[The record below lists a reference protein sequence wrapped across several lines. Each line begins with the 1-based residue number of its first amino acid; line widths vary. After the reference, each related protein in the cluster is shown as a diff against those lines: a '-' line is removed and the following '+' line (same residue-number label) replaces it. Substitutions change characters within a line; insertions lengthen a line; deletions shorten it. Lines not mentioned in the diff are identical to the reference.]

1 MEVIPPAVCGE
12 EEAVGAIP
20 PAVCG
25 EEAVGAIP
33 PAVCGEEEAVGA
45 VPPTVC
51 GEEEAVGA
59 IPSAV
64 CGEEEAVGAIPPT
77 VCGEEAVGPFPLQ
90 CAGRRQW
97 GHSLCSVRGGGGSGA
112 RSPRSVRGGGGSGAI
127 PSAVCGQEAVG
138 PFPLQCAGRRRQ
150 WGHSLCSVR
159 GGGSGAHSLC
169 SVRGGG
175 GSGARSPRS
184 VREEEAV
191 GPVPSAVCGEE
202 EAGSCLPLLFQVQV
216 LLPGLSAAPLGSAGP
231 GAPQDTGEP
240 GGAVVQ
246 RGLGFRRHETFLN
259 AWTPAPSPGSSC
271 FFPLPLAP
279 ASSHPLS
286 LPNACTCAGYWGGER
301 PEAEAMPAGGGRWG
315 SFWEQRTRQLQSQV
329 RAKEDKIAELETE
342 NAVLLLKLAE
352 YKGKIEKSR
361 SEATRISTLYN
372 KQQRLQRNT
381 RSALSQ
387 LDRVI
392 QKLNQDIQAFHSSS
406 RALLRDYQDEYQ
418 DRVSA
423 IVTAVQR
430 TRQSAETLL
439 VCQAKVVHLE
449 QALQDVSARHQLERQ
464 RRKALHNSLVELR
477 GNIRV
482 HCRIRPLLPFD
493 SESDDPV
500 LQSSSISR
508 EVAHAVDDETVLVKC
523 DRPGHPLINKTYHF
537 ERVYGPAES
546 QSAVF
551 GDVCPLLT
559 SLLDGYNVCVMAY
572 GQTGSGKSY
581 TMLGPH
587 SDDGPVLPLDPQSD
601 LGIIPR
607 AAEELFRLI
616 SENPSRSP
624 KVEVS
629 IVEVYNND
637 IFDLLAKDTVAAV
650 SGVKREVMTA
660 KDGRTEVALL
670 ASEAVGS
677 ASKLM
682 ELVRG
687 GLQLRAKHPTL
698 VHADSSRSHLI
709 ITVTLTTAACSDST
723 ADQAC
728 SATLP
733 REQTEAGRAGR
744 SRRTS
749 QGASA
754 PQPVPG
760 DPAGRAEQVQARLQ
774 LVDLAGSECIG
785 VSGVTG
791 SALRETAC
799 INRSLAALADVL
811 GALSE
816 HRSHIPYRNS
826 RLTHLLQD
834 CLGGDAKLLVILCI
848 SPSQRHLA
856 QTLQGLGF
864 GIRARQ
870 VQRGPARKRPP
881 SSQMEGKRRPD

>member
-1 MEVIPPAVCGE
+1 MPPRRPLWLRAPRAPGSPGVVPAVF
-12 EEAVGAIP
+12 
-20 PAVCG
+20 PA
-25 EEAVGAIP
+25 
-33 PAVCGEEEAVGA
+33 
-45 VPPTVC
+45 T
-51 GEEEAVGA
+51 
-59 IPSAV
+59 
-64 CGEEEAVGAIPPT
+64 
-77 VCGEEAVGPFPLQ
+77 
-90 CAGRRQW
+90 
-97 GHSLCSVRGGGGSGA
+97 
-112 RSPRSVRGGGGSGAI
+112 
-127 PSAVCGQEAVG
+127 
-138 PFPLQCAGRRRQ
+138 
-150 WGHSLCSVR
+150 
-159 GGGSGAHSLC
+159 
-169 SVRGGG
+169 
-175 GSGARSPRS
+175 
-184 VREEEAV
+184 
-191 GPVPSAVCGEE
+191 
-202 EAGSCLPLLFQVQV
+202 
-216 LLPGLSAAPLGSAGP
+216 
-231 GAPQDTGEP
+231 
-240 GGAVVQ
+240 
-246 RGLGFRRHETFLN
+246 
-259 AWTPAPSPGSSC
+259 
-271 FFPLPLAP
+271 
-279 ASSHPLS
+279 
-286 LPNACTCAGYWGGER
+286 
-301 PEAEAMPAGGGRWG
+301 
-315 SFWEQRTRQLQSQV
+315 
-329 RAKEDKIAELETE
+329 
-342 NAVLLLKLAE
+342 

-418 DRVSA
+418 DHVSE

-430 TRQSAETLL
+430 TQQSAETLL
-439 VCQAKVVHLE
+439 ACQAKVVHLE

-464 RRKALHNSLVELR
+464 RRKVLHNSLVELK

-546 QSAVF
+546 QRVVF

-607 AAEELFRLI
+607 TAEELFRLI

-816 HRSHIPYRNS
+816 HRSHVPYRNS

-834 CLGGDAKLLVILCI
+834 CLEHPHECGWDLQLLADHQAEQA
-848 SPSQRHLA
+848 SQRSSLRSGSHQVSQQALA
-856 QTLQGLGF
+856 VLIRLSPEATLGPK
-864 GIRARQ
+864 
-870 VQRGPARKRPP
+870 GPAPGNPGAGRNSRGQKGRGVSAPQWELLLPGGAGQPGPTADPTCELWGGAAEHVRPQSHQASHRAATSASWSLRFSFHPELSLHPLVLVAHHTPHEELCQGGRGHLGPASHLSSDLTQTQPPGFPTADSRTTWTLVSVVALPPP
-881 SSQMEGKRRPD
+881 SSASLDDLLGL

>member
-1 MEVIPPAVCGE
+1 
-12 EEAVGAIP
+12 
-20 PAVCG
+20 
-25 EEAVGAIP
+25 
-33 PAVCGEEEAVGA
+33 
-45 VPPTVC
+45 
-51 GEEEAVGA
+51 
-59 IPSAV
+59 
-64 CGEEEAVGAIPPT
+64 
-77 VCGEEAVGPFPLQ
+77 
-90 CAGRRQW
+90 
-97 GHSLCSVRGGGGSGA
+97 
-112 RSPRSVRGGGGSGAI
+112 
-127 PSAVCGQEAVG
+127 
-138 PFPLQCAGRRRQ
+138 
-150 WGHSLCSVR
+150 
-159 GGGSGAHSLC
+159 
-169 SVRGGG
+169 
-175 GSGARSPRS
+175 
-184 VREEEAV
+184 
-191 GPVPSAVCGEE
+191 
-202 EAGSCLPLLFQVQV
+202 
-216 LLPGLSAAPLGSAGP
+216 
-231 GAPQDTGEP
+231 
-240 GGAVVQ
+240 
-246 RGLGFRRHETFLN
+246 
-259 AWTPAPSPGSSC
+259 
-271 FFPLPLAP
+271 
-279 ASSHPLS
+279 
-286 LPNACTCAGYWGGER
+286 
-301 PEAEAMPAGGGRWG
+301 MPAGGGRWG
-315 SFWEQRTRQLQSQV
+315 GFWEQRTRQLQSQV

-418 DRVSA
+418 DHVSE

-430 TRQSAETLL
+430 TQQSAETLL
-439 VCQAKVVHLE
+439 ACQAKVVHLE

-464 RRKALHNSLVELR
+464 RRKVLHNSLVELK

-546 QSAVF
+546 QRVVF

-559 SLLDGYNVCVMAY
+559 SLLDG
-572 GQTGSGKSY
+572 
-581 TMLGPH
+581 
-587 SDDGPVLPLDPQSD
+587 
-601 LGIIPR
+601 
-607 AAEELFRLI
+607 LI

-816 HRSHIPYRNS
+816 HRSHVPYRNS

-881 SSQMEGKRRPD
+881 SSQTEGKRRPD

>member
-1 MEVIPPAVCGE
+1 MPHCHQSVALVCDVLGVTGPAMKWLFHWDSRTGTQVEHCPPHALCRSGGCTGLLVLLALPALPASHPPGGGAPCLRLMLLLPVSPAPKVSPVSLALQVVTLFPSNSIPQHPPAQSGLPVPTQARSPVFLLPTVKSPKAQGSPTLS
-12 EEAVGAIP
+12 AGHPGAMDIP
-20 PAVCG
+20 V
-25 EEAVGAIP
+25 I
-33 PAVCGEEEAVGA
+33 A
-45 VPPTVC
+45 VPHLVSP
-51 GEEEAVGA
+51 
-59 IPSAV
+59 
-64 CGEEEAVGAIPPT
+64 
-77 VCGEEAVGPFPLQ
+77 
-90 CAGRRQW
+90 
-97 GHSLCSVRGGGGSGA
+97 GGSGTVDFPRIA
-112 RSPRSVRGGGGSGAI
+112 VPRPVSPGGSGTADFLGI
-127 PSAVCGQEAVG
+127 AVPHLV
-138 PFPLQCAGRRRQ
+138 
-150 WGHSLCSVR
+150 
-159 GGGSGAHSLC
+159 
-169 SVRGGG
+169 
-175 GSGARSPRS
+175 SPRGFGTADFLGI
-184 VREEEAV
+184 AV
-191 GPVPSAVCGEE
+191 PRPVSPGGFGTADFLGIAVPHLVSPRGFGTADFLGIAVPHLVSPRGFGTADFLGIAVPHLDVLPPRTWPGPS
-202 EAGSCLPLLFQVQV
+202 
-216 LLPGLSAAPLGSAGP
+216 GSALGVPPRRLLWLRAPRTP
-231 GAPQDTGEP
+231 G
-240 GGAVVQ
+240 
-246 RGLGFRRHETFLN
+246 
-259 AWTPAPSPGSSC
+259 SPGVV
-271 FFPLPLAP
+271 P
-279 ASSHPLS
+279 AVFS
-286 LPNACTCAGYWGGER
+286 AT
-301 PEAEAMPAGGGRWG
+301 
-315 SFWEQRTRQLQSQV
+315 
-329 RAKEDKIAELETE
+329 
-342 NAVLLLKLAE
+342 

-392 QKLNQDIQAFHSSS
+392 Q
-406 RALLRDYQDEYQ
+406 RA
-418 DRVSA
+418 
-423 IVTAVQR
+423 
-430 TRQSAETLL
+430 
-439 VCQAKVVHLE
+439 
-449 QALQDVSARHQLERQ
+449 RQ
-464 RRKALHNSLVELR
+464 RWCTWSRPCRTSV
-477 GNIRV
+477 RV
-482 HCRIRPLLPFD
+482 ISRRSREGRSCTTAWC
-493 SESDDPV
+493 ST
-500 LQSSSISR
+500 SR

-687 GLQLRAKHPTL
+687 GLQLRAKHPTV

-709 ITVTLTTAACSDST
+709 ITVTLTTAACSDSI

-816 HRSHIPYRNS
+816 HRGHIPYRNS

-834 CLGGDAKLLVILCI
+834 CLGNRFSQNPPGWGTTCPRTRAHTSSLHVLEGHQCTPCTSCALTVASWHSHGTLVILRRCLT
-848 SPSQRHLA
+848 S
-856 QTLQGLGF
+856 
-864 GIRARQ
+864 ARLLTCS
-870 VQRGPARKRPP
+870 VCV
-881 SSQMEGKRRPD
+881 

>member
-1 MEVIPPAVCGE
+1 MRVGEPSRPILKPHGSGPVLLAASSPQALGSRPALQFSVN
-12 EEAVGAIP
+12 
-20 PAVCG
+20 
-25 EEAVGAIP
+25 
-33 PAVCGEEEAVGA
+33 
-45 VPPTVC
+45 T
-51 GEEEAVGA
+51 
-59 IPSAV
+59 
-64 CGEEEAVGAIPPT
+64 
-77 VCGEEAVGPFPLQ
+77 FPL
-90 CAGRRQW
+90 RR
-97 GHSLCSVRGGGGSGA
+97 SFA
-112 RSPRSVRGGGGSGAI
+112 RRIQRFSDLIAPRSA
-127 PSAVCGQEAVG
+127 AA
-138 PFPLQCAGRRRQ
+138 FA
-150 WGHSLCSVR
+150 
-159 GGGSGAHSLC
+159 
-169 SVRGGG
+169 
-175 GSGARSPRS
+175 
-184 VREEEAV
+184 
-191 GPVPSAVCGEE
+191 PVTFGL
-202 EAGSCLPLLFQVQV
+202 G
-216 LLPGLSAAPLGSAGP
+216 PGLSSPEAPQAARDPELTRGHRRPHNAAPLQDVLPPPTWPGP
-231 GAPQDTGEP
+231 SGPALGMPPRRLLWLRAPRAP
-240 GGAVVQ
+240 G
-246 RGLGFRRHETFLN
+246 
-259 AWTPAPSPGSSC
+259 SPGVVPAL
-271 FFPLPLAP
+271 FPA
-279 ASSHPLS
+279 
-286 LPNACTCAGYWGGER
+286 T
-301 PEAEAMPAGGGRWG
+301 
-315 SFWEQRTRQLQSQV
+315 
-329 RAKEDKIAELETE
+329 
-342 NAVLLLKLAE
+342 

-392 QKLNQDIQAFHSSS
+392 QKLNQDVQAFHSSS

-418 DRVSA
+418 DRVSE
-423 IVTAVQR
+423 IVTVVQR
-430 TRQSAETLL
+430 TQQSAETLL
-439 VCQAKVVHLE
+439 ACQAKVVHLE

-464 RRKALHNSLVELR
+464 RRKVLHNSLVELK

-607 AAEELFRLI
+607 ATEELFRLI

-670 ASEAVGS
+670 ASEAVNS

-754 PQPVPG
+754 LQPVPG
-760 DPAGRAEQVQARLQ
+760 DPAGRAEHVQARLQ

-816 HRSHIPYRNS
+816 HRGHVPYRNS
-826 RLTHLLQD
+826 KLTHLLQD

-881 SSQMEGKRRPD
+881 SSQTEGKRRPD

>member
-1 MEVIPPAVCGE
+1 
-12 EEAVGAIP
+12 
-20 PAVCG
+20 
-25 EEAVGAIP
+25 
-33 PAVCGEEEAVGA
+33 
-45 VPPTVC
+45 
-51 GEEEAVGA
+51 
-59 IPSAV
+59 
-64 CGEEEAVGAIPPT
+64 
-77 VCGEEAVGPFPLQ
+77 
-90 CAGRRQW
+90 
-97 GHSLCSVRGGGGSGA
+97 
-112 RSPRSVRGGGGSGAI
+112 
-127 PSAVCGQEAVG
+127 
-138 PFPLQCAGRRRQ
+138 
-150 WGHSLCSVR
+150 
-159 GGGSGAHSLC
+159 
-169 SVRGGG
+169 
-175 GSGARSPRS
+175 
-184 VREEEAV
+184 
-191 GPVPSAVCGEE
+191 
-202 EAGSCLPLLFQVQV
+202 
-216 LLPGLSAAPLGSAGP
+216 
-231 GAPQDTGEP
+231 
-240 GGAVVQ
+240 
-246 RGLGFRRHETFLN
+246 
-259 AWTPAPSPGSSC
+259 
-271 FFPLPLAP
+271 
-279 ASSHPLS
+279 
-286 LPNACTCAGYWGGER
+286 
-301 PEAEAMPAGGGRWG
+301 MPAGSGRWG
-315 SFWEQRTRQLQSQV
+315 GFWEQRTRQLQSRV

-387 LDRVI
+387 LGLVI

-406 RALLRDYQDEYQ
+406 WALLRDYQDEYQ
-418 DRVSA
+418 DRVSE

-430 TRQSAETLL
+430 TQQSAETLL
-439 VCQAKVVHLE
+439 ACQSKVAHLE
-449 QALQDVSARHQLERQ
+449 RALQDVSARHQLERQ
-464 RRKALHNSLVELR
+464 RRKVLHNSLVELK

-559 SLLDGYNVCVMAY
+559 SLLDG
-572 GQTGSGKSY
+572 
-581 TMLGPH
+581 
-587 SDDGPVLPLDPQSD
+587 
-601 LGIIPR
+601 
-607 AAEELFRLI
+607 LI
-616 SENPSRSP
+616 SENPSRNP

-637 IFDLLAKDTVAAV
+637 IFDLLAKDSIAAV

-709 ITVTLTTAACSDST
+709 ITVTLTTAACSNST

-744 SRRTS
+744 AGRSRRAS

-760 DPAGRAEQVQARLQ
+760 NPAGCVEQVQARLQ

-785 VSGVTG
+785 MSGATG

-816 HRSHIPYRNS
+816 HRDHVPYRNS

-881 SSQMEGKRRPD
+881 SSQTEGKRRPD

>member
-1 MEVIPPAVCGE
+1 
-12 EEAVGAIP
+12 
-20 PAVCG
+20 
-25 EEAVGAIP
+25 
-33 PAVCGEEEAVGA
+33 
-45 VPPTVC
+45 
-51 GEEEAVGA
+51 
-59 IPSAV
+59 
-64 CGEEEAVGAIPPT
+64 
-77 VCGEEAVGPFPLQ
+77 
-90 CAGRRQW
+90 
-97 GHSLCSVRGGGGSGA
+97 
-112 RSPRSVRGGGGSGAI
+112 
-127 PSAVCGQEAVG
+127 
-138 PFPLQCAGRRRQ
+138 
-150 WGHSLCSVR
+150 
-159 GGGSGAHSLC
+159 
-169 SVRGGG
+169 
-175 GSGARSPRS
+175 
-184 VREEEAV
+184 
-191 GPVPSAVCGEE
+191 
-202 EAGSCLPLLFQVQV
+202 
-216 LLPGLSAAPLGSAGP
+216 
-231 GAPQDTGEP
+231 
-240 GGAVVQ
+240 
-246 RGLGFRRHETFLN
+246 
-259 AWTPAPSPGSSC
+259 
-271 FFPLPLAP
+271 
-279 ASSHPLS
+279 
-286 LPNACTCAGYWGGER
+286 
-301 PEAEAMPAGGGRWG
+301 MPAGSGRWG
-315 SFWEQRTRQLQSQV
+315 GFWEQRTQQLQSRV

-387 LDRVI
+387 LGLVI

-406 RALLRDYQDEYQ
+406 WALLRDYQDEYQ
-418 DRVSA
+418 DRVSE

-430 TRQSAETLL
+430 TQQSAETLL
-439 VCQAKVVHLE
+439 ACQSKVAHLE
-449 QALQDVSARHQLERQ
+449 RALQDVSARHQLERQ
-464 RRKALHNSLVELR
+464 RRKVLHNSLVELK

-559 SLLDGYNVCVMAY
+559 SLLDG
-572 GQTGSGKSY
+572 
-581 TMLGPH
+581 
-587 SDDGPVLPLDPQSD
+587 
-601 LGIIPR
+601 
-607 AAEELFRLI
+607 LI
-616 SENPSRSP
+616 SENPSRNP

-637 IFDLLAKDTVAAV
+637 IFDLLAKDSIAAV

-709 ITVTLTTAACSDST
+709 ITVTLTTAACSNST

-744 SRRTS
+744 AGRSRRAS

-760 DPAGRAEQVQARLQ
+760 NPAGCVEQVQARLQ

-785 VSGVTG
+785 MSGATG

-816 HRSHIPYRNS
+816 HRDHVPYRNS

-881 SSQMEGKRRPD
+881 SSQTEGKRRPD

>member
-1 MEVIPPAVCGE
+1 MRVGEPSRPILKPHGSGPVLLAASSPQALGSRPALQFSVN
-12 EEAVGAIP
+12 
-20 PAVCG
+20 
-25 EEAVGAIP
+25 
-33 PAVCGEEEAVGA
+33 
-45 VPPTVC
+45 T
-51 GEEEAVGA
+51 
-59 IPSAV
+59 
-64 CGEEEAVGAIPPT
+64 
-77 VCGEEAVGPFPLQ
+77 FPL
-90 CAGRRQW
+90 RR
-97 GHSLCSVRGGGGSGA
+97 SFA
-112 RSPRSVRGGGGSGAI
+112 RRIQRFSDLIAPRSA
-127 PSAVCGQEAVG
+127 AA
-138 PFPLQCAGRRRQ
+138 FA
-150 WGHSLCSVR
+150 
-159 GGGSGAHSLC
+159 
-169 SVRGGG
+169 
-175 GSGARSPRS
+175 
-184 VREEEAV
+184 
-191 GPVPSAVCGEE
+191 PVTFGL
-202 EAGSCLPLLFQVQV
+202 G
-216 LLPGLSAAPLGSAGP
+216 PGLSSPEAPQAARDPELTRGHRRPHNAAPLQDVLPPPTWPGP
-231 GAPQDTGEP
+231 SGPALGMPPRRLLWLRAPRAP
-240 GGAVVQ
+240 G
-246 RGLGFRRHETFLN
+246 
-259 AWTPAPSPGSSC
+259 SPGVVPAL
-271 FFPLPLAP
+271 FPA
-279 ASSHPLS
+279 
-286 LPNACTCAGYWGGER
+286 T
-301 PEAEAMPAGGGRWG
+301 
-315 SFWEQRTRQLQSQV
+315 
-329 RAKEDKIAELETE
+329 
-342 NAVLLLKLAE
+342 

-392 QKLNQDIQAFHSSS
+392 QKLNQDVQAFHSSS

-418 DRVSA
+418 DRVSE
-423 IVTAVQR
+423 IVTVVQR
-430 TRQSAETLL
+430 TQQSAETLL
-439 VCQAKVVHLE
+439 ACQAKVVHLE

-464 RRKALHNSLVELR
+464 RRKVLHNSLVELK

-607 AAEELFRLI
+607 ATEELFRLI

-670 ASEAVGS
+670 ASEAVNS

-754 PQPVPG
+754 LQPVPG
-760 DPAGRAEQVQARLQ
+760 DPAGRAEHVQARLQ

-816 HRSHIPYRNS
+816 HRGHVPYRNS
-826 RLTHLLQD
+826 KLTHLLQD
-834 CLGGDAKLLVILCI
+834 CLARGTWRRHCRAWVSGSELGKSSEALPERGRPAPRRRGRGGQIERI
-848 SPSQRHLA
+848 NEFFS
-856 QTLQGLGF
+856 
-864 GIRARQ
+864 
-870 VQRGPARKRPP
+870 
-881 SSQMEGKRRPD
+881 

>member
-1 MEVIPPAVCGE
+1 
-12 EEAVGAIP
+12 
-20 PAVCG
+20 
-25 EEAVGAIP
+25 
-33 PAVCGEEEAVGA
+33 
-45 VPPTVC
+45 
-51 GEEEAVGA
+51 
-59 IPSAV
+59 
-64 CGEEEAVGAIPPT
+64 
-77 VCGEEAVGPFPLQ
+77 
-90 CAGRRQW
+90 
-97 GHSLCSVRGGGGSGA
+97 
-112 RSPRSVRGGGGSGAI
+112 
-127 PSAVCGQEAVG
+127 
-138 PFPLQCAGRRRQ
+138 
-150 WGHSLCSVR
+150 
-159 GGGSGAHSLC
+159 
-169 SVRGGG
+169 
-175 GSGARSPRS
+175 
-184 VREEEAV
+184 
-191 GPVPSAVCGEE
+191 
-202 EAGSCLPLLFQVQV
+202 
-216 LLPGLSAAPLGSAGP
+216 
-231 GAPQDTGEP
+231 
-240 GGAVVQ
+240 
-246 RGLGFRRHETFLN
+246 
-259 AWTPAPSPGSSC
+259 
-271 FFPLPLAP
+271 
-279 ASSHPLS
+279 
-286 LPNACTCAGYWGGER
+286 
-301 PEAEAMPAGGGRWG
+301 MPAGGGRWG
-315 SFWEQRTRQLQSQV
+315 GFWEQRTRQLQSQV

-361 SEATRISTLYN
+361 SEATRISTLYS

-439 VCQAKVVHLE
+439 ACQAKVVHLE
-449 QALQDVSARHQLERQ
+449 QALQDVSAHHQLERQ
-464 RRKALHNSLVELR
+464 RRKVLHNSLVELR

-500 LQSSSISR
+500 LQSSSTSR

-546 QSAVF
+546 QSVVF
-551 GDVCPLLT
+551 GDVRPLLT

-581 TMLGPH
+581 TMLGPR

-754 PQPVPG
+754 PQLVPR
-760 DPAGRAEQVQARLQ
+760 DPAGHTEQVQARLQ

-834 CLGGDAKLLVILCI
+834 CLALPAFSV
-848 SPSQRHLA
+848 
-856 QTLQGLGF
+856 GF
-864 GIRARQ
+864 GFHLSHLTLAT
-870 VQRGPARKRPP
+870 GPEEKEETEFPQEEKSWAHSPCP
-881 SSQMEGKRRPD
+881 SGA

>member
-1 MEVIPPAVCGE
+1 
-12 EEAVGAIP
+12 
-20 PAVCG
+20 
-25 EEAVGAIP
+25 
-33 PAVCGEEEAVGA
+33 
-45 VPPTVC
+45 
-51 GEEEAVGA
+51 
-59 IPSAV
+59 
-64 CGEEEAVGAIPPT
+64 
-77 VCGEEAVGPFPLQ
+77 
-90 CAGRRQW
+90 
-97 GHSLCSVRGGGGSGA
+97 
-112 RSPRSVRGGGGSGAI
+112 
-127 PSAVCGQEAVG
+127 
-138 PFPLQCAGRRRQ
+138 
-150 WGHSLCSVR
+150 
-159 GGGSGAHSLC
+159 
-169 SVRGGG
+169 
-175 GSGARSPRS
+175 
-184 VREEEAV
+184 
-191 GPVPSAVCGEE
+191 
-202 EAGSCLPLLFQVQV
+202 
-216 LLPGLSAAPLGSAGP
+216 
-231 GAPQDTGEP
+231 
-240 GGAVVQ
+240 
-246 RGLGFRRHETFLN
+246 
-259 AWTPAPSPGSSC
+259 
-271 FFPLPLAP
+271 
-279 ASSHPLS
+279 
-286 LPNACTCAGYWGGER
+286 
-301 PEAEAMPAGGGRWG
+301 MPAGSGRWG
-315 SFWEQRTRQLQSQV
+315 GFWEQRTQQLQSRV

-387 LDRVI
+387 LGLVI

-406 RALLRDYQDEYQ
+406 WALLRDYQDEYQ
-418 DRVSA
+418 DRVSE

-430 TRQSAETLL
+430 TQQSAETLL
-439 VCQAKVVHLE
+439 ACQSKVAHLE
-449 QALQDVSARHQLERQ
+449 RALQDVSARHQLERQ
-464 RRKALHNSLVELR
+464 RRKVLHNSLVELK

-559 SLLDGYNVCVMAY
+559 SLLDGYNICIMAY

-607 AAEELFRLI
+607 VAEELFRLI
-616 SENPSRSP
+616 SENPSRNP

-637 IFDLLAKDTVAAV
+637 IFDLLAKDSIAAV

-709 ITVTLTTAACSDST
+709 ITVTLTTAACSNST

-744 SRRTS
+744 AGRSRRAS

-760 DPAGRAEQVQARLQ
+760 NPAGCVEQVQARLQ

-785 VSGVTG
+785 MSGATG

-816 HRSHIPYRNS
+816 HRDHVPYRNS

-881 SSQMEGKRRPD
+881 SSQTEGKRRPD

>member
-1 MEVIPPAVCGE
+1 
-12 EEAVGAIP
+12 
-20 PAVCG
+20 
-25 EEAVGAIP
+25 
-33 PAVCGEEEAVGA
+33 
-45 VPPTVC
+45 
-51 GEEEAVGA
+51 
-59 IPSAV
+59 
-64 CGEEEAVGAIPPT
+64 
-77 VCGEEAVGPFPLQ
+77 
-90 CAGRRQW
+90 
-97 GHSLCSVRGGGGSGA
+97 
-112 RSPRSVRGGGGSGAI
+112 
-127 PSAVCGQEAVG
+127 
-138 PFPLQCAGRRRQ
+138 
-150 WGHSLCSVR
+150 
-159 GGGSGAHSLC
+159 
-169 SVRGGG
+169 
-175 GSGARSPRS
+175 
-184 VREEEAV
+184 
-191 GPVPSAVCGEE
+191 
-202 EAGSCLPLLFQVQV
+202 
-216 LLPGLSAAPLGSAGP
+216 
-231 GAPQDTGEP
+231 
-240 GGAVVQ
+240 
-246 RGLGFRRHETFLN
+246 
-259 AWTPAPSPGSSC
+259 
-271 FFPLPLAP
+271 
-279 ASSHPLS
+279 
-286 LPNACTCAGYWGGER
+286 
-301 PEAEAMPAGGGRWG
+301 MPAGGGRWG
-315 SFWEQRTRQLQSQV
+315 GFWEQRTRQLQSQV

-361 SEATRISTLYN
+361 TEATRISTLYN

-439 VCQAKVVHLE
+439 ACQAKVVHLE

-464 RRKALHNSLVELR
+464 RRKVLHNSLVELK

-500 LQSSSISR
+500 LQSSSTSR

-551 GDVCPLLT
+551 GDVRPLLT

-572 GQTGSGKSY
+572 GQTGSGKTY

-607 AAEELFRLI
+607 AAEELFRFCDIPRTNCQIKDGPKCGGLI

-709 ITVTLTTAACSDST
+709 ITVTLTTATCSDST

-754 PQPVPG
+754 PQLVPR
-760 DPAGRAEQVQARLQ
+760 DPAGHAEQVQARLQ

-834 CLGGDAKLLVILCI
+834 CLARGTWRRRCRAWVSGSELGKSSEALPERGRPAPRWRGRGGRIERI
-848 SPSQRHLA
+848 NEFFS
-856 QTLQGLGF
+856 
-864 GIRARQ
+864 
-870 VQRGPARKRPP
+870 
-881 SSQMEGKRRPD
+881 

>member
-1 MEVIPPAVCGE
+1 
-12 EEAVGAIP
+12 
-20 PAVCG
+20 
-25 EEAVGAIP
+25 
-33 PAVCGEEEAVGA
+33 
-45 VPPTVC
+45 
-51 GEEEAVGA
+51 
-59 IPSAV
+59 
-64 CGEEEAVGAIPPT
+64 
-77 VCGEEAVGPFPLQ
+77 
-90 CAGRRQW
+90 
-97 GHSLCSVRGGGGSGA
+97 
-112 RSPRSVRGGGGSGAI
+112 
-127 PSAVCGQEAVG
+127 
-138 PFPLQCAGRRRQ
+138 
-150 WGHSLCSVR
+150 
-159 GGGSGAHSLC
+159 
-169 SVRGGG
+169 
-175 GSGARSPRS
+175 
-184 VREEEAV
+184 
-191 GPVPSAVCGEE
+191 
-202 EAGSCLPLLFQVQV
+202 
-216 LLPGLSAAPLGSAGP
+216 
-231 GAPQDTGEP
+231 
-240 GGAVVQ
+240 
-246 RGLGFRRHETFLN
+246 
-259 AWTPAPSPGSSC
+259 
-271 FFPLPLAP
+271 
-279 ASSHPLS
+279 
-286 LPNACTCAGYWGGER
+286 
-301 PEAEAMPAGGGRWG
+301 MPAGGGRWG
-315 SFWEQRTRQLQSQV
+315 GFWEQRTRQLQSQV

-418 DRVSA
+418 DHVSE

-430 TRQSAETLL
+430 TQQSAETLL
-439 VCQAKVVHLE
+439 ACQAKVVHLE

-464 RRKALHNSLVELR
+464 RRKVLHNSLVELK

-546 QSAVF
+546 QRVVF

-559 SLLDGYNVCVMAY
+559 SLLDG
-572 GQTGSGKSY
+572 
-581 TMLGPH
+581 
-587 SDDGPVLPLDPQSD
+587 
-601 LGIIPR
+601 
-607 AAEELFRLI
+607 LI

-816 HRSHIPYRNS
+816 HRSHVPYRNS

-834 CLGGDAKLLVILCI
+834 CLEHPHECGWDLQLLADHQAEQA
-848 SPSQRHLA
+848 SQRSSLRSGSHQVSQQALA
-856 QTLQGLGF
+856 VLIRLSPEATLGPK
-864 GIRARQ
+864 
-870 VQRGPARKRPP
+870 GPAPGNPGAGRNSRGQKGRGVSAPQWELLLPGGAGQPGPTADPTCELWGGAAEHVRPQSHQASHRAATSASWSLRFSFHPELSLHPLVLVAHHTPHEELCQGGRGHLGPASHLSSDLTQTQPPGFPTADSRTTWTLVSVVALPPP
-881 SSQMEGKRRPD
+881 SSASLDDLLGL

>member
-1 MEVIPPAVCGE
+1 
-12 EEAVGAIP
+12 
-20 PAVCG
+20 
-25 EEAVGAIP
+25 
-33 PAVCGEEEAVGA
+33 
-45 VPPTVC
+45 
-51 GEEEAVGA
+51 
-59 IPSAV
+59 
-64 CGEEEAVGAIPPT
+64 
-77 VCGEEAVGPFPLQ
+77 
-90 CAGRRQW
+90 
-97 GHSLCSVRGGGGSGA
+97 
-112 RSPRSVRGGGGSGAI
+112 
-127 PSAVCGQEAVG
+127 
-138 PFPLQCAGRRRQ
+138 
-150 WGHSLCSVR
+150 
-159 GGGSGAHSLC
+159 
-169 SVRGGG
+169 
-175 GSGARSPRS
+175 
-184 VREEEAV
+184 
-191 GPVPSAVCGEE
+191 
-202 EAGSCLPLLFQVQV
+202 
-216 LLPGLSAAPLGSAGP
+216 
-231 GAPQDTGEP
+231 
-240 GGAVVQ
+240 
-246 RGLGFRRHETFLN
+246 
-259 AWTPAPSPGSSC
+259 
-271 FFPLPLAP
+271 
-279 ASSHPLS
+279 
-286 LPNACTCAGYWGGER
+286 
-301 PEAEAMPAGGGRWG
+301 MPAGSGRWG
-315 SFWEQRTRQLQSQV
+315 GFWEQRTQQLQSRV

-387 LDRVI
+387 LGLVI

-406 RALLRDYQDEYQ
+406 WALLRDYQDEYQ
-418 DRVSA
+418 DRVSE

-430 TRQSAETLL
+430 TQQSAETLL
-439 VCQAKVVHLE
+439 ACQSKVAHLE
-449 QALQDVSARHQLERQ
+449 RALQDVSARHQLERQ
-464 RRKALHNSLVELR
+464 RRKVLHNSLV
-477 GNIRV
+477 
-482 HCRIRPLLPFD
+482 
-493 SESDDPV
+493 
-500 LQSSSISR
+500 
-508 EVAHAVDDETVLVKC
+508 ETVLVKC

-559 SLLDGYNVCVMAY
+559 SLLDG
-572 GQTGSGKSY
+572 
-581 TMLGPH
+581 
-587 SDDGPVLPLDPQSD
+587 
-601 LGIIPR
+601 
-607 AAEELFRLI
+607 LI
-616 SENPSRSP
+616 SENPSRNP

-637 IFDLLAKDTVAAV
+637 IFDLLAKDSIAAV

-709 ITVTLTTAACSDST
+709 ITVTLTTAACSNST

-744 SRRTS
+744 AGRSRRAS

-760 DPAGRAEQVQARLQ
+760 NPAGCVEQVQARLQ

-785 VSGVTG
+785 MSGATG

-816 HRSHIPYRNS
+816 HRDHVPYRNS

-881 SSQMEGKRRPD
+881 SSQTEGKRRPD

>member
-1 MEVIPPAVCGE
+1 MRVGEPSRPILKPHGSGPVLLAASSPQALGSRPALQFSVN
-12 EEAVGAIP
+12 
-20 PAVCG
+20 
-25 EEAVGAIP
+25 
-33 PAVCGEEEAVGA
+33 
-45 VPPTVC
+45 T
-51 GEEEAVGA
+51 
-59 IPSAV
+59 
-64 CGEEEAVGAIPPT
+64 
-77 VCGEEAVGPFPLQ
+77 FPL
-90 CAGRRQW
+90 RR
-97 GHSLCSVRGGGGSGA
+97 SFA
-112 RSPRSVRGGGGSGAI
+112 RRIQRFSDLIAPRSA
-127 PSAVCGQEAVG
+127 AA
-138 PFPLQCAGRRRQ
+138 FA
-150 WGHSLCSVR
+150 
-159 GGGSGAHSLC
+159 
-169 SVRGGG
+169 
-175 GSGARSPRS
+175 
-184 VREEEAV
+184 
-191 GPVPSAVCGEE
+191 PVTFGL
-202 EAGSCLPLLFQVQV
+202 G
-216 LLPGLSAAPLGSAGP
+216 PGLSSPEAPQAARDPELTRGHRRPHNAAPLQDVLPPPTWPGP
-231 GAPQDTGEP
+231 SGPALGMPPRRLLWLRAPRAP
-240 GGAVVQ
+240 G
-246 RGLGFRRHETFLN
+246 
-259 AWTPAPSPGSSC
+259 SPGVVPAL
-271 FFPLPLAP
+271 FPA
-279 ASSHPLS
+279 
-286 LPNACTCAGYWGGER
+286 T
-301 PEAEAMPAGGGRWG
+301 
-315 SFWEQRTRQLQSQV
+315 
-329 RAKEDKIAELETE
+329 
-342 NAVLLLKLAE
+342 

-392 QKLNQDIQAFHSSS
+392 QKLNQDVQAFHSSS

-418 DRVSA
+418 DRVSE
-423 IVTAVQR
+423 IVTVVQR
-430 TRQSAETLL
+430 TQQSAETLL
-439 VCQAKVVHLE
+439 ACQAKVVHLE

-464 RRKALHNSLVELR
+464 RRKVLHNSLVELK

-559 SLLDGYNVCVMAY
+559 SLLDG
-572 GQTGSGKSY
+572 
-581 TMLGPH
+581 
-587 SDDGPVLPLDPQSD
+587 
-601 LGIIPR
+601 
-607 AAEELFRLI
+607 LI

-670 ASEAVGS
+670 ASEAVNS

-754 PQPVPG
+754 LQPVPG
-760 DPAGRAEQVQARLQ
+760 DPAGRAEHVQARLQ

-816 HRSHIPYRNS
+816 HRGHVPYRNS
-826 RLTHLLQD
+826 KLTHLLQD
-834 CLGGDAKLLVILCI
+834 CLGNCFPPNPPGWGTTCPRTHAHTSGLHILEGHPCTPCTSCALAVASWHSHSTVVILLRCLT
-848 SPSQRHLA
+848 SARLLA
-856 QTLQGLGF
+856 C
-864 GIRARQ
+864 
-870 VQRGPARKRPP
+870 
-881 SSQMEGKRRPD
+881 

>member
-1 MEVIPPAVCGE
+1 
-12 EEAVGAIP
+12 
-20 PAVCG
+20 
-25 EEAVGAIP
+25 
-33 PAVCGEEEAVGA
+33 
-45 VPPTVC
+45 
-51 GEEEAVGA
+51 
-59 IPSAV
+59 
-64 CGEEEAVGAIPPT
+64 
-77 VCGEEAVGPFPLQ
+77 
-90 CAGRRQW
+90 
-97 GHSLCSVRGGGGSGA
+97 
-112 RSPRSVRGGGGSGAI
+112 
-127 PSAVCGQEAVG
+127 
-138 PFPLQCAGRRRQ
+138 
-150 WGHSLCSVR
+150 
-159 GGGSGAHSLC
+159 
-169 SVRGGG
+169 
-175 GSGARSPRS
+175 
-184 VREEEAV
+184 
-191 GPVPSAVCGEE
+191 
-202 EAGSCLPLLFQVQV
+202 
-216 LLPGLSAAPLGSAGP
+216 
-231 GAPQDTGEP
+231 
-240 GGAVVQ
+240 
-246 RGLGFRRHETFLN
+246 
-259 AWTPAPSPGSSC
+259 
-271 FFPLPLAP
+271 
-279 ASSHPLS
+279 
-286 LPNACTCAGYWGGER
+286 
-301 PEAEAMPAGGGRWG
+301 MPAGSGRWG
-315 SFWEQRTRQLQSQV
+315 GFWEQRTQQLQSRV

-387 LDRVI
+387 LGLVI

-406 RALLRDYQDEYQ
+406 WALLRDYQDEYQ
-418 DRVSA
+418 DRVSE

-430 TRQSAETLL
+430 TQQSAETLL
-439 VCQAKVVHLE
+439 ACQSKVAHLE
-449 QALQDVSARHQLERQ
+449 RALQDVSARHQLERQ
-464 RRKALHNSLVELR
+464 RRKVLHNSLV
-477 GNIRV
+477 
-482 HCRIRPLLPFD
+482 
-493 SESDDPV
+493 
-500 LQSSSISR
+500 
-508 EVAHAVDDETVLVKC
+508 ETVLVKC

-559 SLLDGYNVCVMAY
+559 SLLDGYNICIMAY

-607 AAEELFRLI
+607 VAEELFRLI
-616 SENPSRSP
+616 SENPSRNP

-637 IFDLLAKDTVAAV
+637 IFDLLAKDSIAAV

-709 ITVTLTTAACSDST
+709 ITVTLTTAACSNST

-744 SRRTS
+744 AGRSRRAS

-760 DPAGRAEQVQARLQ
+760 NPAGCVEQVQARLQ

-785 VSGVTG
+785 MSGATG

-816 HRSHIPYRNS
+816 HRDHVPYRNS

-881 SSQMEGKRRPD
+881 SSQTEGKRRPD

>member
-1 MEVIPPAVCGE
+1 
-12 EEAVGAIP
+12 
-20 PAVCG
+20 
-25 EEAVGAIP
+25 
-33 PAVCGEEEAVGA
+33 
-45 VPPTVC
+45 
-51 GEEEAVGA
+51 
-59 IPSAV
+59 
-64 CGEEEAVGAIPPT
+64 
-77 VCGEEAVGPFPLQ
+77 
-90 CAGRRQW
+90 
-97 GHSLCSVRGGGGSGA
+97 
-112 RSPRSVRGGGGSGAI
+112 
-127 PSAVCGQEAVG
+127 
-138 PFPLQCAGRRRQ
+138 
-150 WGHSLCSVR
+150 
-159 GGGSGAHSLC
+159 
-169 SVRGGG
+169 
-175 GSGARSPRS
+175 
-184 VREEEAV
+184 
-191 GPVPSAVCGEE
+191 
-202 EAGSCLPLLFQVQV
+202 
-216 LLPGLSAAPLGSAGP
+216 
-231 GAPQDTGEP
+231 
-240 GGAVVQ
+240 
-246 RGLGFRRHETFLN
+246 
-259 AWTPAPSPGSSC
+259 
-271 FFPLPLAP
+271 
-279 ASSHPLS
+279 
-286 LPNACTCAGYWGGER
+286 
-301 PEAEAMPAGGGRWG
+301 MPAGSGRWG
-315 SFWEQRTRQLQSQV
+315 GFWEQRTRQLQSQV

-387 LDRVI
+387 LGLVI

-406 RALLRDYQDEYQ
+406 WALLRDYQDEYQ
-418 DRVSA
+418 DRVSE

-430 TRQSAETLL
+430 TQQSAETLL
-439 VCQAKVVHLE
+439 ACQSKVAHLE
-449 QALQDVSARHQLERQ
+449 RALQDVSARHQLERQ
-464 RRKALHNSLVELR
+464 RRKVLHNSLV
-477 GNIRV
+477 
-482 HCRIRPLLPFD
+482 
-493 SESDDPV
+493 
-500 LQSSSISR
+500 
-508 EVAHAVDDETVLVKC
+508 ETVLVKC

-559 SLLDGYNVCVMAY
+559 SLLDGYNICVMAY

-607 AAEELFRLI
+607 VAEELFRLI
-616 SENPSRSP
+616 SENPSRNP

-637 IFDLLAKDTVAAV
+637 IFDLLAKDSIAAV

-709 ITVTLTTAACSDST
+709 ITVTLTTAACSNST

-744 SRRTS
+744 AGRSRRAS

-760 DPAGRAEQVQARLQ
+760 NPAGCVEQVQARLQ

-785 VSGVTG
+785 MSGATG

-816 HRSHIPYRNS
+816 HRDHVPYRNS

-881 SSQMEGKRRPD
+881 SSQTEGKRRPD

>member
-1 MEVIPPAVCGE
+1 
-12 EEAVGAIP
+12 
-20 PAVCG
+20 
-25 EEAVGAIP
+25 
-33 PAVCGEEEAVGA
+33 
-45 VPPTVC
+45 
-51 GEEEAVGA
+51 
-59 IPSAV
+59 
-64 CGEEEAVGAIPPT
+64 
-77 VCGEEAVGPFPLQ
+77 
-90 CAGRRQW
+90 
-97 GHSLCSVRGGGGSGA
+97 
-112 RSPRSVRGGGGSGAI
+112 
-127 PSAVCGQEAVG
+127 
-138 PFPLQCAGRRRQ
+138 
-150 WGHSLCSVR
+150 
-159 GGGSGAHSLC
+159 
-169 SVRGGG
+169 
-175 GSGARSPRS
+175 
-184 VREEEAV
+184 
-191 GPVPSAVCGEE
+191 
-202 EAGSCLPLLFQVQV
+202 
-216 LLPGLSAAPLGSAGP
+216 
-231 GAPQDTGEP
+231 
-240 GGAVVQ
+240 
-246 RGLGFRRHETFLN
+246 
-259 AWTPAPSPGSSC
+259 
-271 FFPLPLAP
+271 
-279 ASSHPLS
+279 
-286 LPNACTCAGYWGGER
+286 
-301 PEAEAMPAGGGRWG
+301 MPAGSGRWG
-315 SFWEQRTRQLQSQV
+315 GFWEQRTRQLQSQV

-387 LDRVI
+387 LGLVI

-406 RALLRDYQDEYQ
+406 WALLRDYQDEYQ
-418 DRVSA
+418 DRVSE

-430 TRQSAETLL
+430 TQQSAETLL
-439 VCQAKVVHLE
+439 ACQSKVAHLE
-449 QALQDVSARHQLERQ
+449 RALQDVSARHQLERQ
-464 RRKALHNSLVELR
+464 RRKVLHNSLVELK

-559 SLLDGYNVCVMAY
+559 SLLDG
-572 GQTGSGKSY
+572 
-581 TMLGPH
+581 
-587 SDDGPVLPLDPQSD
+587 
-601 LGIIPR
+601 
-607 AAEELFRLI
+607 LI
-616 SENPSRSP
+616 SENPSRNP

-637 IFDLLAKDTVAAV
+637 IFDLLAKDSIAAV

-709 ITVTLTTAACSDST
+709 ITVTLTTAACSNST

-744 SRRTS
+744 AGRSRRAS

-760 DPAGRAEQVQARLQ
+760 NPAGCVEQVQARLQ

-785 VSGVTG
+785 MSGATG

-816 HRSHIPYRNS
+816 HRDHVPYRNS

-881 SSQMEGKRRPD
+881 SSQTEGKRRPD

>member
-1 MEVIPPAVCGE
+1 
-12 EEAVGAIP
+12 
-20 PAVCG
+20 
-25 EEAVGAIP
+25 
-33 PAVCGEEEAVGA
+33 
-45 VPPTVC
+45 
-51 GEEEAVGA
+51 
-59 IPSAV
+59 
-64 CGEEEAVGAIPPT
+64 
-77 VCGEEAVGPFPLQ
+77 
-90 CAGRRQW
+90 
-97 GHSLCSVRGGGGSGA
+97 
-112 RSPRSVRGGGGSGAI
+112 
-127 PSAVCGQEAVG
+127 
-138 PFPLQCAGRRRQ
+138 
-150 WGHSLCSVR
+150 
-159 GGGSGAHSLC
+159 
-169 SVRGGG
+169 
-175 GSGARSPRS
+175 
-184 VREEEAV
+184 
-191 GPVPSAVCGEE
+191 
-202 EAGSCLPLLFQVQV
+202 
-216 LLPGLSAAPLGSAGP
+216 
-231 GAPQDTGEP
+231 
-240 GGAVVQ
+240 
-246 RGLGFRRHETFLN
+246 
-259 AWTPAPSPGSSC
+259 
-271 FFPLPLAP
+271 
-279 ASSHPLS
+279 
-286 LPNACTCAGYWGGER
+286 
-301 PEAEAMPAGGGRWG
+301 MPAGGGRWG

-361 SEATRISTLYN
+361 SEATRISNLYN

-387 LDRVI
+387 LDCVI

-430 TRQSAETLL
+430 TQQSAETLL
-439 VCQAKVVHLE
+439 ACQAKVVHLE

-559 SLLDGYNVCVMAY
+559 SLLDG
-572 GQTGSGKSY
+572 
-581 TMLGPH
+581 
-587 SDDGPVLPLDPQSD
+587 
-601 LGIIPR
+601 
-607 AAEELFRLI
+607 LI

-760 DPAGRAEQVQARLQ
+760 DPAGHAEQVQARLQ

-834 CLGGDAKLLVILCI
+834 CLGGDAKLLVMLCI

>member
-1 MEVIPPAVCGE
+1 
-12 EEAVGAIP
+12 
-20 PAVCG
+20 
-25 EEAVGAIP
+25 
-33 PAVCGEEEAVGA
+33 
-45 VPPTVC
+45 
-51 GEEEAVGA
+51 
-59 IPSAV
+59 
-64 CGEEEAVGAIPPT
+64 
-77 VCGEEAVGPFPLQ
+77 
-90 CAGRRQW
+90 
-97 GHSLCSVRGGGGSGA
+97 
-112 RSPRSVRGGGGSGAI
+112 
-127 PSAVCGQEAVG
+127 
-138 PFPLQCAGRRRQ
+138 
-150 WGHSLCSVR
+150 
-159 GGGSGAHSLC
+159 
-169 SVRGGG
+169 
-175 GSGARSPRS
+175 
-184 VREEEAV
+184 
-191 GPVPSAVCGEE
+191 
-202 EAGSCLPLLFQVQV
+202 
-216 LLPGLSAAPLGSAGP
+216 
-231 GAPQDTGEP
+231 
-240 GGAVVQ
+240 
-246 RGLGFRRHETFLN
+246 
-259 AWTPAPSPGSSC
+259 
-271 FFPLPLAP
+271 
-279 ASSHPLS
+279 
-286 LPNACTCAGYWGGER
+286 
-301 PEAEAMPAGGGRWG
+301 MPAGSGRWG
-315 SFWEQRTRQLQSQV
+315 GFWEQRTRQLQSQV

-387 LDRVI
+387 LGLVI

-406 RALLRDYQDEYQ
+406 WALLRDYQDEYQ
-418 DRVSA
+418 DRVSE

-430 TRQSAETLL
+430 TQQSAETLL
-439 VCQAKVVHLE
+439 ACQSKVAHLE
-449 QALQDVSARHQLERQ
+449 RALQDVSARHQLERQ
-464 RRKALHNSLVELR
+464 RRKVLHNSLVELK

-559 SLLDGYNVCVMAY
+559 SLLDGYNICVMAY

-607 AAEELFRLI
+607 VAEELFRLI
-616 SENPSRSP
+616 SENPSRNP

-637 IFDLLAKDTVAAV
+637 IFDLLAKDSIAAV

-709 ITVTLTTAACSDST
+709 ITVTLTTAACSNST

-744 SRRTS
+744 AGRSRRAS

-760 DPAGRAEQVQARLQ
+760 NPAGCVEQVQARLQ

-785 VSGVTG
+785 MSGATG

-816 HRSHIPYRNS
+816 HRDHVPYRNS

-834 CLGGDAKLLVILCI
+834 CLARGTWRRRCRAWVSGSELGKSSEALPERGRPAPRRRGRGGRIERI
-848 SPSQRHLA
+848 NEFFS
-856 QTLQGLGF
+856 
-864 GIRARQ
+864 
-870 VQRGPARKRPP
+870 
-881 SSQMEGKRRPD
+881 

>member
-1 MEVIPPAVCGE
+1 MPHCHQSVALVCDVLGVTGPAMKWLFHWDSRTGTQVEHCPPHALCRSGGCTGLLVLLALPALPASHPPGGGAPCLRLMLLLPVSPAPKVSPVSLALQVVTLFPSNSIPQHPPAQSGLPVPTQARSPVFLLPTVKSPKAQGSPTLS
-12 EEAVGAIP
+12 AGHPGAMDIP
-20 PAVCG
+20 V
-25 EEAVGAIP
+25 I
-33 PAVCGEEEAVGA
+33 A
-45 VPPTVC
+45 VPHLVSP
-51 GEEEAVGA
+51 
-59 IPSAV
+59 
-64 CGEEEAVGAIPPT
+64 
-77 VCGEEAVGPFPLQ
+77 
-90 CAGRRQW
+90 
-97 GHSLCSVRGGGGSGA
+97 GGSGTVDFPRIA
-112 RSPRSVRGGGGSGAI
+112 VPRPVSPGGSGTADFLGI
-127 PSAVCGQEAVG
+127 AVPHLV
-138 PFPLQCAGRRRQ
+138 
-150 WGHSLCSVR
+150 
-159 GGGSGAHSLC
+159 
-169 SVRGGG
+169 
-175 GSGARSPRS
+175 SPRGFGTADFLGI
-184 VREEEAV
+184 AV
-191 GPVPSAVCGEE
+191 PRPVSPGGFGTADFLGIAVPHLVSPRGFGTADFLGIAVPHLVSPRGFGTADFLGIAVPHLDVLPPRTWPGPS
-202 EAGSCLPLLFQVQV
+202 
-216 LLPGLSAAPLGSAGP
+216 GSALGVPPRRLLWLRAPRTP
-231 GAPQDTGEP
+231 G
-240 GGAVVQ
+240 
-246 RGLGFRRHETFLN
+246 
-259 AWTPAPSPGSSC
+259 SPGVV
-271 FFPLPLAP
+271 P
-279 ASSHPLS
+279 AVFS
-286 LPNACTCAGYWGGER
+286 AT
-301 PEAEAMPAGGGRWG
+301 
-315 SFWEQRTRQLQSQV
+315 
-329 RAKEDKIAELETE
+329 
-342 NAVLLLKLAE
+342 

-430 TRQSAETLL
+430 TRQSTETLL
-439 VCQAKVVHLE
+439 ACQAKVVHLE
-449 QALQDVSARHQLERQ
+449 QALQDVSARHQQEKQ
-464 RRKALHNSLVELR
+464 RRKVLHNSLVELK

-500 LQSSSISR
+500 LQSSSTSR

-559 SLLDGYNVCVMAY
+559 SLLDG
-572 GQTGSGKSY
+572 
-581 TMLGPH
+581 
-587 SDDGPVLPLDPQSD
+587 
-601 LGIIPR
+601 
-607 AAEELFRLI
+607 LI

-687 GLQLRAKHPTL
+687 GLQLRAKHPTV

-709 ITVTLTTAACSDST
+709 ITVTLTTAACSDSI

-816 HRSHIPYRNS
+816 HRGHIPYRNS

-834 CLGGDAKLLVILCI
+834 CLGNRFSQNPPGWGTTCPRTRAHTSSLHVLEGHQCTPCTSCALTVASWHSHGTLVILRRCLT
-848 SPSQRHLA
+848 S
-856 QTLQGLGF
+856 
-864 GIRARQ
+864 ARLLTCS
-870 VQRGPARKRPP
+870 VCV
-881 SSQMEGKRRPD
+881 

>member
-1 MEVIPPAVCGE
+1 MKTSGQLPHEKQARPGS
-12 EEAVGAIP
+12 EAVLA
-20 PAVCG
+20 
-25 EEAVGAIP
+25 
-33 PAVCGEEEAVGA
+33 
-45 VPPTVC
+45 
-51 GEEEAVGA
+51 
-59 IPSAV
+59 
-64 CGEEEAVGAIPPT
+64 
-77 VCGEEAVGPFPLQ
+77 FP
-90 CAGRRQW
+90 
-97 GHSLCSVRGGGGSGA
+97 
-112 RSPRSVRGGGGSGAI
+112 
-127 PSAVCGQEAVG
+127 
-138 PFPLQCAGRRRQ
+138 
-150 WGHSLCSVR
+150 
-159 GGGSGAHSLC
+159 
-169 SVRGGG
+169 
-175 GSGARSPRS
+175 
-184 VREEEAV
+184 
-191 GPVPSAVCGEE
+191 
-202 EAGSCLPLLFQVQV
+202 
-216 LLPGLSAAPLGSAGP
+216 
-231 GAPQDTGEP
+231 
-240 GGAVVQ
+240 
-246 RGLGFRRHETFLN
+246 
-259 AWTPAPSPGSSC
+259 
-271 FFPLPLAP
+271 
-279 ASSHPLS
+279 
-286 LPNACTCAGYWGGER
+286 
-301 PEAEAMPAGGGRWG
+301 
-315 SFWEQRTRQLQSQV
+315 
-329 RAKEDKIAELETE
+329 
-342 NAVLLLKLAE
+342 
-352 YKGKIEKSR
+352 
-361 SEATRISTLYN
+361 
-372 KQQRLQRNT
+372 
-381 RSALSQ
+381 
-387 LDRVI
+387 
-392 QKLNQDIQAFHSSS
+392 
-406 RALLRDYQDEYQ
+406 
-418 DRVSA
+418 
-423 IVTAVQR
+423 
-430 TRQSAETLL
+430 
-439 VCQAKVVHLE
+439 
-449 QALQDVSARHQLERQ
+449 
-464 RRKALHNSLVELR
+464 
-477 GNIRV
+477 
-482 HCRIRPLLPFD
+482 
-493 SESDDPV
+493 
-500 LQSSSISR
+500 
-508 EVAHAVDDETVLVKC
+508 DETDL
-523 DRPGHPLINKTYHF
+523 
-537 ERVYGPAES
+537 RVYGPAES

-785 VSGVTG
+785 
-791 SALRETAC
+791 
-799 INRSLAALADVL
+799 
-811 GALSE
+811 
-816 HRSHIPYRNS
+816 
-826 RLTHLLQD
+826 
-834 CLGGDAKLLVILCI
+834 GDAKLLVILCI

>member
-1 MEVIPPAVCGE
+1 
-12 EEAVGAIP
+12 
-20 PAVCG
+20 
-25 EEAVGAIP
+25 
-33 PAVCGEEEAVGA
+33 
-45 VPPTVC
+45 
-51 GEEEAVGA
+51 
-59 IPSAV
+59 
-64 CGEEEAVGAIPPT
+64 
-77 VCGEEAVGPFPLQ
+77 
-90 CAGRRQW
+90 
-97 GHSLCSVRGGGGSGA
+97 
-112 RSPRSVRGGGGSGAI
+112 
-127 PSAVCGQEAVG
+127 
-138 PFPLQCAGRRRQ
+138 
-150 WGHSLCSVR
+150 
-159 GGGSGAHSLC
+159 
-169 SVRGGG
+169 
-175 GSGARSPRS
+175 
-184 VREEEAV
+184 
-191 GPVPSAVCGEE
+191 
-202 EAGSCLPLLFQVQV
+202 
-216 LLPGLSAAPLGSAGP
+216 
-231 GAPQDTGEP
+231 
-240 GGAVVQ
+240 
-246 RGLGFRRHETFLN
+246 
-259 AWTPAPSPGSSC
+259 
-271 FFPLPLAP
+271 
-279 ASSHPLS
+279 
-286 LPNACTCAGYWGGER
+286 
-301 PEAEAMPAGGGRWG
+301 MPAGSGRWG
-315 SFWEQRTRQLQSQV
+315 GFWEQRTRQLQSQV

-387 LDRVI
+387 LGLVI

-406 RALLRDYQDEYQ
+406 WALLRDYQDEYQ
-418 DRVSA
+418 DRVSE

-430 TRQSAETLL
+430 TQQSAETLL
-439 VCQAKVVHLE
+439 ACQSKVAHLE
-449 QALQDVSARHQLERQ
+449 RALQDVSARHQLERQ
-464 RRKALHNSLVELR
+464 RRKVLHNSLVELK

-482 HCRIRPLLPFD
+482 HFRIRPLLPFD

-559 SLLDGYNVCVMAY
+559 SLLDG
-572 GQTGSGKSY
+572 
-581 TMLGPH
+581 
-587 SDDGPVLPLDPQSD
+587 
-601 LGIIPR
+601 
-607 AAEELFRLI
+607 LI
-616 SENPSRSP
+616 SENPSRNP

-637 IFDLLAKDTVAAV
+637 IFDLLAKDSIAAV

-709 ITVTLTTAACSDST
+709 ITVTLTTAACSNST

-744 SRRTS
+744 AGRSRRAS

-760 DPAGRAEQVQARLQ
+760 NPAGCVEQVQARLQ

-785 VSGVTG
+785 MSGATG

-816 HRSHIPYRNS
+816 HRDHVPYRNS

-881 SSQMEGKRRPD
+881 SSQTEGKRRPD

>member
-1 MEVIPPAVCGE
+1 
-12 EEAVGAIP
+12 
-20 PAVCG
+20 
-25 EEAVGAIP
+25 
-33 PAVCGEEEAVGA
+33 
-45 VPPTVC
+45 
-51 GEEEAVGA
+51 
-59 IPSAV
+59 
-64 CGEEEAVGAIPPT
+64 
-77 VCGEEAVGPFPLQ
+77 
-90 CAGRRQW
+90 
-97 GHSLCSVRGGGGSGA
+97 
-112 RSPRSVRGGGGSGAI
+112 
-127 PSAVCGQEAVG
+127 
-138 PFPLQCAGRRRQ
+138 
-150 WGHSLCSVR
+150 
-159 GGGSGAHSLC
+159 
-169 SVRGGG
+169 
-175 GSGARSPRS
+175 
-184 VREEEAV
+184 
-191 GPVPSAVCGEE
+191 
-202 EAGSCLPLLFQVQV
+202 
-216 LLPGLSAAPLGSAGP
+216 
-231 GAPQDTGEP
+231 
-240 GGAVVQ
+240 
-246 RGLGFRRHETFLN
+246 
-259 AWTPAPSPGSSC
+259 
-271 FFPLPLAP
+271 
-279 ASSHPLS
+279 
-286 LPNACTCAGYWGGER
+286 
-301 PEAEAMPAGGGRWG
+301 MPAGSGRWG
-315 SFWEQRTRQLQSQV
+315 GFWEQRTRQLQSRV

-387 LDRVI
+387 LGLVI

-406 RALLRDYQDEYQ
+406 WALLRDYQDEYQ
-418 DRVSA
+418 DRVSE

-430 TRQSAETLL
+430 TQQSAETLL
-439 VCQAKVVHLE
+439 ACQSKVAHLE
-449 QALQDVSARHQLERQ
+449 RALQDVSARHQLERQ
-464 RRKALHNSLVELR
+464 RRKVLHNSLV
-477 GNIRV
+477 
-482 HCRIRPLLPFD
+482 
-493 SESDDPV
+493 
-500 LQSSSISR
+500 
-508 EVAHAVDDETVLVKC
+508 ETVLVKC

-559 SLLDGYNVCVMAY
+559 SLLDGYNICVMAY

-607 AAEELFRLI
+607 VAEELFRLI
-616 SENPSRSP
+616 SENPSRNP

-637 IFDLLAKDTVAAV
+637 IFDLLAKDSIAAV

-709 ITVTLTTAACSDST
+709 ITVTLTTAACSNST

-744 SRRTS
+744 AGRSRRAS

-760 DPAGRAEQVQARLQ
+760 NPAGCVEQVQARLQ

-785 VSGVTG
+785 MSGATG

-816 HRSHIPYRNS
+816 HRDHVPYRNS

-881 SSQMEGKRRPD
+881 SSQTEGKRRPD